1 MFYKCMA
8 KMTQAISECL
18 GSGVEGG
25 LIGDMGGSSESTGG
39 GAPPAMA
46 SDESDSVDDSTD

>member
-1 MFYKCMA
+1 MA